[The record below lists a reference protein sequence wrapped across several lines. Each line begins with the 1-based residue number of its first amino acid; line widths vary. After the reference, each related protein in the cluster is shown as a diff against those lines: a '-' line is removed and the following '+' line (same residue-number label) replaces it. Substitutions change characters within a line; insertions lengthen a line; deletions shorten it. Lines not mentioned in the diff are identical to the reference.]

1 MTLLHIDTSS
11 KNVIKNNGNPYDC
24 KINITG
30 RYENVISAEL
40 VSLEI
45 SYFPQSLFSKLS
57 SSAVSSA
64 ISAFSLRAVNGETA
78 LAVNVRNGTT
88 SATQDFY
95 ADRLGNLLTA
105 PVTGQS
111 LSSWLGGATGYV
123 ATWYDQS
130 GAGNHATQTTPASQ
144 PRIQKGTK
152 GPGYMVLFT
161 GSQYLTGFT
170 SDKLNNTNYT
180 VCMNERRTAAAGNAT
195 NDNPILSCGNGGE
208 YNRYLHNVYRNNTLY
223 YNGVYGTQDISGTI
237 SAFVANEPIR
247 YGFTLRSEQS
257 GANIYVYG
265 DRLGNPIKVQDTE
278 KKVLLANMPSDHNL
292 YLGAVNY
299 NQVASYPPFQS
310 YYKGEMYE
318 ILIFK
323 SSFYD
328 NDGTT
333 GTNVPKT
340 VRTIYTDQLSYMG

>member
-57 SSAVSSA
+57 SSAISSA
-64 ISAFSLRAVNGETA
+64 ISAFSLRAVNGQTA

-95 ADRLGNLLTA
+95 ADVFGNLLTY

-130 GAGNHATQTTPASQ
+130 GKGNDATQTTPASQ
-144 PRIQKGTK
+144 PQIQKGTK
-152 GPGYMVLFT
+152 GPGYMILFT

-170 SDKLNNTNYT
+170 SDKLNKTNFT
-180 VCMNERRTAAAGNAT
+180 VCMNERRTSAYGNGST
-195 NDNPILSCGNGGE
+195 DNPIITCGLGGAI
-208 YNRYLHNVYRNNTLY
+208 NRYLHNIYRTDTTYL
-223 YNGVYGTQDISGTI
+223 NGVFGSQDVSGTI

-247 YGFTLRSEQS
+247 YGFTLRSAIS

-265 DRLGNPIKVQDTE
+265 DPLGTPIKVQNTLRT
-278 KKVLLANMPSDHNL
+278 VLLSNMSSNRNL
-292 YLGAVNY
+292 ILGGLNY
-299 NQVASYPPFQS
+299 NYDIPIPPS
-310 YYKGEMYE
+310 TYYIGEMYE

-328 NDGTT
+328 TDGTT
-333 GTNVPKT
+333 GTNVPTT
-340 VRTIYTDQLSYMG
+340 VQTIYNDQLSYTGR

>member
-1 MTLLHIDTSS
+1 MALLHIDTSS

-45 SYFPQSLFSKLS
+45 SYFPQSLFGKLS
-57 SSAVSSA
+57 RSAVSSA
-64 ISAFSLRAVNGETA
+64 INAFSLRAVNGQTA
-78 LAVNVRNGTT
+78 LAVKVRRSTD
-88 SATQDFY
+88 SAAKDFY

-130 GAGNHATQTTPASQ
+130 RERYHATQTTPASQ
-144 PRIQKGTK
+144 PQIQKGTK
-152 GPGYMVLFT
+152 GPGYMILFT
-161 GSQYLTGFT
+161 GNQYLTGFT

-180 VCMNERRTAAAGNAT
+180 VCMNERRTAAYGNGST
-195 NDNPILSCGNGGE
+195 DNPILSCGNGSVD
-208 YNRYLHNVYRNNTLY
+208 NRYLHNTYRDQLY
-223 YNGVYGTQDISGTI
+223 YNGVYGSQDVGVYI

-247 YGFTLRSEQS
+247 YGFTLRSEIS
-257 GANIYVYG
+257 GVNIYVYG
-265 DRLGNPIKVQDTE
+265 DPMGNPIKVKDE
-278 KKVLLANMPSDHNL
+278 KKALLANMPSDHNL
-292 YLGAVNY
+292 YLGAINFL
-299 NQVASYPPFQS
+299 QPSYPPFQS

-333 GTNVPKT
+333 GTNVPTT
-340 VRTIYTDQLSYMG
+340 VQTIYNDQLSYMG